1 MQLIA
6 LLNDADEG
14 ASFSLRPE
22 LFRIAQMISADQ
34 MICRFYNPGEA
45 PVIDAERDFYAVG
58 IPLFK
63 SFENLRIC
71 VPEAVNRLVIV
82 SDDADVAVICGK
94 QVKKLRLQL
103 SPCPETRRSDSSRSG
118 PAIVFSSSLPA
129 KAPGTPS

>member
-22 LFRIAQMISADQ
+22 L
-34 MICRFYNPGEA
+34 ICRFYNPGEA

-82 SDDADVAVICGK
+82 SDDADVTVICGK

-103 SPCPETRRSDSSRSG
+103 SRVLKLVDQTFLVVSSRESTRY
-118 PAIVFSSSLPA
+118 AIMTRSS
-129 KAPGTPS
+129 